1 MKYKLNNFFEE
12 KNTDNAL
19 FLCNTWQPIVQ
30 VVTSDSSMQWGIVDD
45 VVVYPFLPFSIGFFK
60 FIKIFY
66 QKFLNA
72 STLKLVVM
80 IYERV
85 AGRNEGREGC

>member
-1 MKYKLNNFFEE
+1 MRK

-19 FLCNTWQPIVQ
+19 FSQFLCNTWQPIVQ

-45 VVVYPFLPFSIGFFK
+45 VVYPFPSFSIGFFQ

-66 QKFLNA
+66 PKFLNA

-85 AGRNEGREGC
+85 AGRNEAKEGCVC